1 MHGYYSPMSV
11 CVCYIIYFSL
21 YRLALAALHF
31 NENASR
37 KQAVN
42 AKGQEHY
49 DILYPNYKK
58 GGHIVR
64 KVTVN
69 PTYREYSVL
78 SVYVCVCFIIFSADR
93 IC

>member
-11 CVCYIIYFSL
+11 CVSVMHVFIVINFSS

-37 KQAVN
+37 KQAVSRDC
-42 AKGQEHY
+42 KGKERY
-49 DILYPNYKK
+49 DILYPKYKK
-58 GGHIVR
+58 GGHIVQ

-69 PTYREYSVL
+69 PTYCEYIVL
-78 SVYVCVCFIIFSADR
+78 SACVCVS
-93 IC
+93 